1 MLDNNVVFYF
11 NSFNLLSQDFAIVKN
26 GKVQRRGRLNLI
38 GRLQLS
44 TEKTREEENQ
54 GILQLRILRTQEAII
69 KILKMRKRISNAQ
82 LQVRQ
87 KI

>member
-1 MLDNNVVFYF
+1 MI
-11 NSFNLLSQDFAIVKN
+11 SQDFAIVKN

-44 TEKTREEENQ
+44 TEKTREEENE

-82 LQVRQ
+82 LQVWFELNIYRN
-87 KI
+87 IS